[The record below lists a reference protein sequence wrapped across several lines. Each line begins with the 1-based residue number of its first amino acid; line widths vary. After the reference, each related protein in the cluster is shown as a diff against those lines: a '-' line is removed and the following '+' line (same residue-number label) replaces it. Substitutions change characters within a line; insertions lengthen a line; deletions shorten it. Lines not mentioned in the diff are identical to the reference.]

1 MDFFGIIM
9 FLVSIPSYIVDF
21 VQLWE
26 WTATYLRSK
35 KKAKGT
41 SHKANATNT
50 KRR

>member
-9 FLVSIPSYIVDF
+9 FLVSIPSYIVDL

-26 WTATYLRSK
+26 WISPYLMSK

-41 SHKANATNT
+41 SYKANATNT